1 MTADRLN
8 RARTLKRQ
16 LFQSFLL
23 ERDAGGLLLS
33 NRANFACLTLGGRNH
48 VNMGSEMGASS
59 MLLTAKGEM
68 YYVGNNI
75 EQPRILDEELSEF
88 DLEARSF
95 FWYEAVDKALSAFSH
110 LTLVS
115 DDGSAGENVHKYLDL
130 IRSLLTDIEVEK
142 YRELGARAAECMT
155 EVCAGIKKGMGE
167 REIAAQVACGA
178 AARNIAAPVVLV
190 AADDRIAKYRHPLPT
205 EQELLDA
212 KRDAREKKAEKYVM
226 VAGCFEKEGLVVSL
240 TRFRAVS
247 KLNSDVLERY
257 RRIACVDADV
267 MAATKPGV
275 TLGDVLQ
282 EAQLAYQRHGFTPES
297 ADPLK
302 EGEWQNHHQG
312 GLTGYGARTIIAVP
326 GDPTEILSDHYPGAL
341 KEYFGVEATFAQAFA
356 WNPSAPGVKS
366 EDTFILLTE
375 GRREIVTKTPQFPQ
389 VDLSAST
396 AENDPNITKSGIM
409 PG

>member
-1 MTADRLN
+1 MISDRLN
-8 RARTLKRQ
+8 QARTLKRQ

-33 NRANFACLTLGGRNH
+33 NRSNFACLTLGGRNY
-48 VNMGSEMGASS
+48 VNWGSEMGASS
-59 MLLTAKGEM
+59 VLLTAKGEM
-68 YYVGNNI
+68 HYVGNNI

-115 DDGSAGENVHKYLDL
+115 DDGSAGENVHKYLDYT
-130 IRSLLTDIEVEK
+130 RSLLTDIEVEK
-142 YRELGARAAECMT
+142 YRALGARAAECMT
-155 EVCAGIKKGMGE
+155 EVCAGIKKEMSE
-167 REIAAQVACGA
+167 REIAARVVCGA

-205 EQELLDA
+205 EHGLLA
-212 KRDAREKKAEKYVM
+212 GKRDSHERTVEKYAM
-226 VAGCFEKEGLVVSL
+226 VVGCFEKEGLVVSL

-247 KLNSDVLERY
+247 KLDGDVLDRY

-275 TLGDVLQ
+275 TLGDVL
-282 EAQLAYQRHGFTPES
+282 EMAQRAYQRHGFTPQS
-297 ADPLK
+297 ADPVR

-312 GLTGYGARTIIAVP
+312 GLTGYGARTIKAVP
-326 GDPTEILSDHYPGAL
+326 GDPTQILSPHYPELVKG
-341 KEYFGVEATFAQAFA
+341 YFGVETSFAQAFA

-366 EDTFILLTE
+366 EDTFILFSD
-375 GRREIVTKTPQFPQ
+375 GRKEIVTRTPEFPR
-389 VDLSAST
+389 VDLSASDV
-396 AENDPNITKSGIM
+396 AGDPQITKSGIM
-409 PG
+409 PA